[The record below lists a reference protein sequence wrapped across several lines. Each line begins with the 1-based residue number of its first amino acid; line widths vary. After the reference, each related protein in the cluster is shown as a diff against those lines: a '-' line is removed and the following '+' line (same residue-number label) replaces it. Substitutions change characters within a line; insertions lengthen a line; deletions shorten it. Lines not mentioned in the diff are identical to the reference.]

1 MPSLAVEW
9 HDAQTRKD
17 IHIPHLSYLT
27 TVSPIVMEYRSN
39 EDKTIA
45 TLFYDAIEN
54 IPIAMNAAKQEA
66 LMESE
71 FGDIVVKIAPGCA

>member
-17 IHIPHLSYLT
+17 IHIFYLSSLP
-27 TVSPIVMEYRSN
+27 TVSTIFMAYRSN

-45 TLFYDAIEN
+45 TLFNDAIEN
-54 IPIAMNAAKQEA
+54 IPIAMSAAKQEA
-66 LMESE
+66 LMEAE
-71 FGDIVVKIAPGCA
+71 FGDTVVKIAIGCA